1 VTSTTKDP
9 ADRVQPKH
17 EPAGPDRRM
26 WWLVPALALITAIAA
41 FAWSQANPR
50 DWSASAEV
58 LVTAIGSDET
68 TFLGVP
74 ALRQSGDTARTV
86 QTAAAVVDSVEAS
99 RRAAQRLGRGWS
111 DQRVR
116 DRTSVQ
122 VRGASTVLAVT
133 ATTDERADAA
143 RVANALAE
151 SALAVRREAL
161 VEPLEAAISQTLSQ
175 LRRHRGDPSDYAD
188 RLRSKLDALR
198 IAQQTGDPT
207 LSLAEAA
214 AVPER
219 TGVPTWLLTLA
230 GLLAGAALGVAALLL
245 IDALRQG
252 AQRP

>member
-1 VTSTTKDP
+1 MTQTTKGP
-9 ADRVQPKH
+9 ADRAQLTH
-17 EPAGPDRRM
+17 EPAGPSRRL
-26 WWLVPALALITAIAA
+26 WWLVPALALLTAIAA

-50 DWSASAEV
+50 DWSATAEI
-58 LVTAIGSDET
+58 LVTPIGSDET

-99 RRAAQRLGRGWS
+99 RRAARELGDGWS

-122 VRGASTVLAVT
+122 ARGASTVLAVT
-133 ATTDERADAA
+133 ATTDERATAP

-151 SALAVRREAL
+151 SALDVRREAL
-161 VEPLEAAISQTLSQ
+161 IEPLDAAVSQTLSQ
-175 LRRHRGDPSDYAD
+175 LRRHRGDTSDYAD

-219 TGVPTWLLTLA
+219 TGVPAWLLTIA
-230 GLLAGAALGVAALLL
+230 GLLAGAALGVVALLL
-245 IDALRQG
+245 LDALRQG
-252 AQRP
+252 ARRP